1 MIGILTRKLLRK
13 SGLSSRGAH
22 PKYVRPRTLLR
33 LAVSE
38 TALLGG
44 GQHPLHQE
52 IAALAH
58 AVASP
63 ENAAKI
69 LVAREALLA
78 KSNEHVLLDTAGII
92 GFFATITVVVDFTGH
107 YSDDILKKTEM
118 MVQS

>member
-63 ENAAKI
+63 EH
-69 LVAREALLA
+69 LHLLFVSFVFLGNLCA
-78 KSNEHVLLDTAGII
+78 FFNTGLLH
-92 GFFATITVVVDFTGH
+92 FLH
-107 YSDDILKKTEM
+107 M
-118 MVQS
+118 